1 MRAFL
6 KFQTSSVVSTFLDYS
21 ITIFLTEVFSV
32 LYIISSACG
41 LISGGIINFLL
52 NKNWV
57 FEYRGKQE
65 FRLLRLYAAV
75 WAMNLFMNTIGLY
88 MLTEMARLDYR
99 ISKILTSVVVGVL
112 LSYFAQK
119 KIVFRPQQRVA

>member
-6 KFQTSSVVSTFLDYS
+6 KFQTSSVLSTLLDYS
-21 ITIFLTEVFSV
+21 ITIFLTEVLSV
-32 LYIISSACG
+32 LYTLSSACG
-41 LISGGIINFLL
+41 LLSGGIINFLL

-65 FRLLRLYAAV
+65 FRLLRLYVAV
-75 WAMNLFMNTIGLY
+75 WATNLFMNTIGLY
-88 MLTEMARLDYR
+88 MLTEMVRMDYR

-112 LSYFAQK
+112 LSYFAQRR
-119 KIVFRPQQRVA
+119 IVFRPQQRIV